1 LKKSVIISGPPAIGK
16 TTVAK
21 GLGKEFDLTFLG
33 GGDILK
39 ELAKD
44 EGYNSEGD
52 DWWDTPEGMEFLKKR
67 SENSEFDRK
76 VDNKLKELFL
86 KGGVVI
92 TSYTLPWLVED
103 GIKIWLAGSH
113 ENSAKRMTS
122 RDNMDKVQALEIT
135 KKRYD
140 ENKKLYKKLY
150 NFDFGENLDVFDK
163 IIDTD
168 ELDAERVLEI
178 AKQTVKELL

>member
-1 LKKSVIISGPPAIGK
+1 MKKSVIISGPPAIGK

-21 GLGKEFDLTFLG
+21 GLGKEFNLTYLG

-44 EGYNSEGD
+44 EGFKTGGD
-52 DWWDTPEGMEFLKKR
+52 DWWDTVEGMEFLKQR
-67 SENSEFDRK
+67 SENPEFDKK
-76 VDNKLKELFL
+76 VDKKLKEIFL

-92 TSYTLPWLVED
+92 TSYTLPWLVD
-103 GIKIWLAGSH
+103 NGIKIWLAGSH
-113 ENSAKRMTS
+113 ENSARRMKT
-122 RDNMDKVQALEIT
+122 RDNMDKEQALEIT

-150 NFDFGENLDVFDK
+150 DFDFGENLEVFDK

-168 ELDAERVLEI
+168 ELDAEKVLEI
-178 AKQTVKELL
+178 AKSTVKELL

>member
-21 GLGKEFDLTFLG
+21 GLGKEFNLTFLG

-44 EGYNSEGD
+44 EGFNTGGD
-52 DWWDTPEGMEFLKKR
+52 DWWDTPEGMEFLKQR
-67 SENSEFDRK
+67 SNNPEFDRK
-76 VDNKLKELFL
+76 VDEKLKEIFL

-92 TSYTLPWLVED
+92 TSYTLPWLVDD

-113 ENSAKRMTS
+113 ENSAKRMKI
-122 RDNMDKVQALEIT
+122 RDSMDKEQALEIT

-150 NFDFGENLDVFDK
+150 NFNFGENLEVFDK

-168 ELDAERVLEI
+168 ELDADKVLEI
-178 AKQTVKELL
+178 AKSTVKELL

>member
-1 LKKSVIISGPPAIGK
+1 MKKSVIISGPPAVGK

-21 GLGKEFDLTFLG
+21 GLGKEFDLKFLG

-44 EGYNSEGD
+44 EGFESGGD
-52 DWWDTPEGMEFLKKR
+52 DWWDTPEGMKFLKQR
-67 SENSEFDRK
+67 SENPEFDKK
-76 VDNKLKELFL
+76 VDDKLKELFL

-103 GIKIWLAGSH
+103 GIKIWLDGKH
-113 ENSAKRMTS
+113 ENSAKRMTA
-122 RDNMDKVQALEIT
+122 RDNMDFQEALKIT
-135 KKRYD
+135 KTRYD

-150 NFDFGENLDVFDK
+150 NFDFGENLEVFDK
-163 IIDTD
+163 IINTD
-168 ELDAERVLEI
+168 ELDAEKVLEI
-178 AKQTVKELL
+178 AKKTVKELL

>member
-44 EGYNSEGD
+44 EGFTSGGD

-113 ENSAKRMTS
+113 ENSARRMTL
-122 RDNMDKVQALEIT
+122 RDNMDKAQALEIT

-168 ELDAERVLEI
+168 ELDAEKVLEI
-178 AKQTVKELL
+178 AKSTVKELL

>member
-1 LKKSVIISGPPAIGK
+1 MKKSVIISGPPAIGK

-21 GLGKEFDLTFLG
+21 GLGKEFNLTFLG

-44 EGYNSEGD
+44 EGYDTGGD
-52 DWWDTPEGMEFLKKR
+52 DWWDTPEGMKFLKQR
-67 SENSEFDRK
+67 SINPEFDKK
-76 VDNKLKELFL
+76 VDEKLKELFL

-113 ENSAKRMTS
+113 KNSAKRMKI
-122 RDNMDKVQALEIT
+122 RDGMDQKQALEIT

-150 NFDFGENLDVFDK
+150 NFNFGENLEVFDK

-168 ELDAERVLEI
+168 ELDAEKVLEI
-178 AKQTVKELL
+178 AKSTVKELL

>member
-1 LKKSVIISGPPAIGK
+1 MKKSVIISGPPAIGK

-21 GLGKEFDLTFLG
+21 GLGNEFGLTYLG

-44 EGYNSEGD
+44 EGFETGGD
-52 DWWDTPEGMEFLKKR
+52 DWWDTPEGMKFLKQR
-67 SENSEFDRK
+67 SENPEFDRK

-92 TSYTLPWLVED
+92 TSYTMPWLVDD

-113 ENSAKRMTS
+113 ENSARRMKT
-122 RDNMDKVQALEIT
+122 RDNMNKEQALEIT

-150 NFDFGENLDVFDK
+150 NFDFGENLEVFDK
-163 IIDTD
+163 IINTD
-168 ELDAERVLEI
+168 ELDAEKVLAI
-178 AKQTVKELL
+178 AKSTVKEML

>member
-21 GLGKEFDLTFLG
+21 GLGKEFDLKFLG

-44 EGYNSEGD
+44 EGFNSGGD
-52 DWWDTPEGMEFLKKR
+52 DWWDTPEGMKFLKQR
-67 SENSEFDRK
+67 SENPEFDRK
-76 VDNKLKELFL
+76 VDEKLKELFL
-86 KGGVVI
+86 NGGVVI
-92 TSYTLPWLVED
+92 TSYTLPWLVQD

-122 RDNMDKVQALEIT
+122 RDNMDNEQALEIT

-150 NFDFGENLDVFDK
+150 NFDFGENLEVFDK

-168 ELDAERVLEI
+168 ELDAEKVLEI

>member
-1 LKKSVIISGPPAIGK
+1 MKKSIIISGPPAIGK

-21 GLGKEFDLTFLG
+21 GLGKEFGFKFLG

-39 ELAKD
+39 ELAKE
-44 EGYNSEGD
+44 EGFNTGGD
-52 DWWDTPEGMEFLKKR
+52 DWWDTPQGMEFLKQR
-67 SENSEFDRK
+67 NTNPEFDRK

-113 ENSAKRMTS
+113 ENSARRMKT
-122 RDNMDKVQALEIT
+122 RDKMDKQKALEIT

-150 NFDFGENLDVFDK
+150 NIDFGENLEVFDK

-168 ELDAERVLEI
+168 ELDAEKVLEI
-178 AKQTVKELL
+178 AKSTVKELL